1 MASSYTRPSDDI
13 KSYPAKADN
22 PLNQYS
28 SLNCLFTLAAMSKG
42 QVASRKFSP
51 SDLKNI
57 IASSKGDWGKGGK
70 NRVVTE
76 FGSFDY
82 FIDDVIIASTPSHSA
97 QTGNT
102 AANKLSFKV
111 TEPYSMALFY
121 LTLQAGATA
130 SGYLNYKLAPFLLM
144 IEFVGYRDDNKP
156 YIDPNLTRY
165 IPISINKSKMK
176 VTGSG
181 TVYEVEATPYN
192 EKTFADQF
200 SVIKRD
206 YTLQGSD
213 VMTML
218 AGSGEGSLNRVI
230 QRQFVEDLKDKIDDQ
245 SDKIEI
251 HFPKD
256 FTDPGKGP
264 NVIASSKLFTD
275 FNDNGTLKFPN
286 QDAIFDSVN
295 QIYKNSKVQLT
306 TGKNFHFEQ
315 NMKIQDII
323 TEIILRSDYITKQLT
338 NSSILTSGDPARGML
353 NWFRIEANIL
363 DGPHSKVLN
372 RQTHTFI
379 YRVIPFEVHVSK
391 LIPATSVPPGY
402 DNIKK
407 TVLRIYDYIYTGN
420 NTQIQNLELDFNS
433 SFFSTLP
440 SDGSGSTAA
449 NVANMSLDATG
460 KGDSIQPPVTGGA
473 GSDNSKIVAQA
484 VGQGTSANPKTLA
497 GVNGSGTDNPDSIQV
512 RTYQA
517 LLTNPADLVKVT
529 MTILG
534 DPYYVPSSGMG
545 NQIVQP
551 AGANLLKDG
560 SMNHQNGEVDVV
572 INFRTPV
579 DLDPVSG
586 MYRFMVTADEFSG
599 LYFITKLESK
609 FSQNK
614 FTNVLY
620 LTRRRNQIA
629 GATPSLTPIF
639 G

>member
-28 SLNCLFTLAAMSKG
+28 SLNCLFTLAAMNRG

-82 FIDDVIIASTPSHSA
+82 FIDDVIIASTPSHSS
-97 QTGNT
+97 QTGNSS
-102 AANKLSFKV
+102 ANKISFKV

-121 LTLQAGATA
+121 LTLAAGATA

-156 YIDPNLTRY
+156 YVDPTLTRY
-165 IPISINKSKMK
+165 IPITLVKSKMK
-176 VTGSG
+176 VTGAG
-181 TVYEVEATPYN
+181 TVYEVEAVPYN
-192 EKTFADQF
+192 EIGHADQH
-200 SVIKRD
+200 SIIKRD
-206 YTLQGSD
+206 FVLQGSD
-213 VMTML
+213 IKTIL

-230 QRQFVEDLKDKIDDQ
+230 QEQFINELKNLKEDQPDT
-245 SDKIEI
+245 IEI

-256 FTDPGKGP
+256 FTDTSSGP

-306 TGKNFHFEQ
+306 TDKNLHFEQ

-323 TEIILRSDYITKQLT
+323 TEVILRSDYITKQLT
-338 NSSILTSGDPARGML
+338 NSSILASGDPKRGML
-353 NWFRIEANIL
+353 NWFRIELNIL
-363 DGPHSKVLN
+363 DGPHSAAFN
-372 RQTHTFI
+372 RQTHKFI
-379 YRVIPFEVHVSK
+379 YRILPFEVHVSK
-391 LIPATSVPPGY
+391 LIPSTNVPPGY

-420 NTQIQNLELDFNS
+420 NTQIQNLELDFNT

-440 SDGSGSTAA
+440 SDATTSTSTNNPNQAG
-449 NVANMSLDATG
+449 LDAGG
-460 KGDSIQPPVTGGA
+460 KGDLLEKTLT
-473 GSDNSKIVAQA
+473 K
-484 VGQGTSANPKTLA
+484 GTSKSDPQNGTTATSSNPNTIA
-497 GVNGSGTDNPDSIQV
+497 GVGGTGADTPATIQV
-512 RTYQA
+512 KTYQA
-517 LLTNPADLVKVT
+517 LLTNPSDLVKVT
-529 MTILG
+529 MTVLG

-551 AGANLLKDG
+551 SGVNVLKDG
-560 SMNHQNGEVDVV
+560 SMNYQNGEIDVV

-599 LYFITKLESK
+599 LYFITKIESK

-629 GATPSLTPIF
+629 GATPSLTPMF